1 MAALRWGVAGHTVPP
16 RLEVPLQPDEL
27 YQLLGAIRRQYRLSW
42 TGMHGV
48 GHWARVLETGLR
60 LASVTGADPE
70 VVTLFALFHDACR
83 RNDNHDPRHGVR
95 GAELAATILA
105 PHFAGRPRQL
115 ELLLE
120 ACTHHTEGRTD
131 AEVTVATCWDADRLD
146 LLRVG
151 IRPEPHRLCTPA
163 ARDTEVLAWANDRAR
178 RHLVP
183 SLVEDCWP
191 RRRLPG
197 RCSL

>member
-1 MAALRWGVAGHTVPP
+1 MADGAATTAPDLPIP
-16 RLEVPLQPDEL
+16 DRLLDEL
-27 YQLLGAIRRQYRLSW
+27 LAAIRRQYRLSW
-42 TGMHGV
+42 TGIHGV
-48 GHWARVLETGLR
+48 GHWARVLDTGLR
-60 LASVTGADPE
+60 LASVSGADHE
-70 VVTLFALFHDACR
+70 VVAFFALFHDACR

-95 GAELAATILA
+95 GAELAATILG

-151 IRPEPHRLCTPA
+151 IMPSPRRLCTDA
-163 ARDTEVLAWANDRAR
+163 ARDAALLAWANERAGR
-178 RHLVP
+178 DHLP
-183 SLVEDCWP
+183 AFARAGWLQRP
-191 RRRLPG
+191 AR
-197 RCSL
+197 